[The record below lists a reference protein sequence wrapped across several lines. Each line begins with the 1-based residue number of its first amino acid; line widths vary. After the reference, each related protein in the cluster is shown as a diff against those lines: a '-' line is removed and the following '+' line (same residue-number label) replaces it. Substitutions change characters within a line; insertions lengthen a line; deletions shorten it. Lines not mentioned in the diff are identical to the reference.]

1 LRRFAF
7 EEPNIKHEMMI
18 KNPRMFVSFILCGR
32 ARSTSDEEVMEKYQ
46 QLALMDDGL
55 LIQVLF
61 GTAKV
66 SDSNQLLIR

>member
-1 LRRFAF
+1 
-7 EEPNIKHEMMI
+7 
-18 KNPRMFVSFILCGR
+18 
-32 ARSTSDEEVMEKYQ
+32 MEKHQ

-55 LIQVLF
+55 LEKLLF

>member
-1 LRRFAF
+1 VIPIALSNSR
-7 EEPNIKHEMMI
+7 
-18 KNPRMFVSFILCGR
+18 V
-32 ARSTSDEEVMEKYQ
+32 RSTSDEEVMEKYQ

-55 LIQVLF
+55 LIQLLF